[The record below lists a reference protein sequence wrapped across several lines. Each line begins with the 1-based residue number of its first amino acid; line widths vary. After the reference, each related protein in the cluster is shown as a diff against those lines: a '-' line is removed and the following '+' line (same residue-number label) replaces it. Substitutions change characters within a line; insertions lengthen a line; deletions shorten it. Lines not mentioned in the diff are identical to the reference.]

1 MWHLHSTFGAASIP
15 STMRVGAPV
24 RSYVGA
30 YLATLC
36 AQVALEGLDGNEARR
51 ALRGVPFPEQ
61 RALCLS
67 LSGVRS
73 LRGACPPSG
82 VLAESG

>member
-1 MWHLHSTFGAASIP
+1 MWHLHSTFGAAAQGPVSQ
-15 STMRVGAPV
+15 PV